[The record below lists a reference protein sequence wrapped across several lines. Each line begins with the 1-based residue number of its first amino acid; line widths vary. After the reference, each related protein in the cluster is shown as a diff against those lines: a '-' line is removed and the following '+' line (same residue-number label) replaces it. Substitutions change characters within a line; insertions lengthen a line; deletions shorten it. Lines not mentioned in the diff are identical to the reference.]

1 MRKLRNLFTQC
12 VNDLS
17 TSFMNFKIDTREK
30 FTVITP
36 LINSFSDN
44 LTAEL
49 NELLSSYKQSK
60 INLIINFKNV
70 STTNEQV
77 IKQIAAWQNE
87 FYNSKLSFVLCEI
100 QQSVKA
106 VLEKLEL
113 DDVLN
118 TAPTETEAWD
128 IVQLEEIERELSQN
142 DEE

>member
-1 MRKLRNLFTQC
+1 
-12 VNDLS
+12 
-17 TSFMNFKIDTREK
+17 MNFKIDTREK

-36 LINSFSDN
+36 LTDFLSDN

-70 STTNEQV
+70 SIINEQV

-87 FYNSKLSFVLCEI
+87 FYNNKLSFVLCEV
-100 QQSVKA
+100 QQSVKTI
-106 VLEKLEL
+106 LEQLEL
-113 DDVLN
+113 NDALN
-118 TAPTETEAWD
+118 LVPSETEAWD
-128 IVQLEEIERELSQN
+128 MVQMEEIERELLD

>member
-1 MRKLRNLFTQC
+1 M
-12 VNDLS
+12 
-17 TSFMNFKIDTREK
+17 I
-30 FTVITP
+30 ITP

>member
-17 TSFMNFKIDTREK
+17 TAYMNFKIDTREK

-36 LINSFSDN
+36 LSDFLSDN

-49 NELLSSYKQSK
+49 IALANGYEQNK
-60 INLIINFKNV
+60 INLVINFKNV
-70 STTNEQV
+70 AYINEQV
-77 IKQIAAWQNE
+77 IEQIAALQQE
-87 FYNSKLSFVLCEI
+87 FYENKLSFVVCEI
-100 QQSVKA
+100 QQPVKT

-128 IVQLEEIERELSQN
+128 IVQMEEIEREVLGE
-142 DEE
+142 D